1 MDLTIVIELLLR
13 ATYLE
18 QDGLLSDAL
27 VEEFEGFD
35 LSGVS
40 TINQVWPL
48 THFFLFLFRK
58 HYSLPF
64 LPATPLSPSRT
75 HEGNNS

>member
-1 MDLTIVIELLLR
+1 MVVIEFLLR

-40 TINQVWPL
+40 NINQVWPL
-48 THFFLFLFRK
+48 THFSVSFFVKYHAWR
-58 HYSLPF
+58 
-64 LPATPLSPSRT
+64 A
-75 HEGNNS
+75 NQ

>member
-40 TINQVWPL
+40 NIN
-48 THFFLFLFRK
+48 
-58 HYSLPF
+58 
-64 LPATPLSPSRT
+64 
-75 HEGNNS
+75 

>member
-40 TINQVWPL
+40 AINQVWPL
-48 THFFLFLFRK
+48 THFFSFLFRK
-58 HYSLPF
+58 HYLLPF

>member
-1 MDLTIVIELLLR
+1 MVVIEFLLR

-40 TINQVWPL
+40 NINQVWPL
-48 THFFLFLFRK
+48 THFSVSFL
-58 HYSLPF
+58 
-64 LPATPLSPSRT
+64 
-75 HEGNNS
+75 

>member
-40 TINQVWPL
+40 AINQVWPL
-48 THFFLFLFRK
+48 THFFLFLFQK